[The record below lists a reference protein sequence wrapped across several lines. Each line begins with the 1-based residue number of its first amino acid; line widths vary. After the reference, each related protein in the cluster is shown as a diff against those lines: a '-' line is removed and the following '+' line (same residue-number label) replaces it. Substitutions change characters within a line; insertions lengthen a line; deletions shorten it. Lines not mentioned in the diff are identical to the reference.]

1 MEDTVDKGEETDGS
15 RLVLAVEGM
24 TNAVVGDSAGALVV
38 REEGL
43 SLSVVDVGFGVEVEG
58 EVEKRVDGTG
68 DDSLVL
74 RVLLRAGDV
83 VVSGTSGLLV
93 EVALLEMEVLE
104 VLVVDIVGVVFS
116 VMI

>member
-15 RLVLAVEGM
+15 RLVSAVEGM